1 MSISRWNPYPLWDV
15 AGIQNWLEEMGREGY
30 ALGEWN
36 SFWSIGKVPFYQDP
50 SAACAR
56 YRLEPLGRIRERR
69 KEDWERRQ
77 GYAAQGWHYVTTI
90 HRMYEVFRCD
100 DPEVPDL
107 YTDTQSLS
115 WAMKR
120 LGRWQWLMVLLWL
133 VWAVLVLWDSLSY
146 LVTDPYFLLSRLVLE
161 SDALIPAYV
170 FLLLLVGF
178 QLVPAICLTI
188 RIHRLRRS
196 LAMGIFPGP
205 QRPTYPALRQLVLT
219 CLLLAAV
226 LVFGVVIFVSGNQ
239 ADGVL
244 ERTDQW
250 TFPHVLLSEIVPP
263 EADCYTYDDQ
273 KPVPLDTFD
282 HSSLAPEQYR
292 VGQGGAVILPDGT
305 RQGAS
310 FVLEYVRTISPA
322 PAQVLALALAGVQRQ
337 NLEDYQRYVEREY
350 PSAPPTK
357 LQSETLSFPGLDGL
371 YRLTWQ
377 RHDEST
383 LRTFYAGWRGD
394 QVFTLECSG
403 AVQPE
408 SALALLVQRMGAAA

>member
-50 SAACAR
+50 SAAGAR

-146 LVTDPYFLLSRLVLE
+146 LVTDPYLLLSRLVLE
-161 SDALIPAYV
+161 SDCPDPGLCVPASAGRIPAGPGH
-170 FLLLLVGF
+170 LSDHPDPP
-178 QLVPAICLTI
+178 PAAL
-188 RIHRLRRS
+188 S
-196 LAMGIFPGP
+196 GYGDFP
-205 QRPTYPALRQLVLT
+205 R
-219 CLLLAAV
+219 
-226 LVFGVVIFVSGNQ
+226 
-239 ADGVL
+239 
-244 ERTDQW
+244 
-250 TFPHVLLSEIVPP
+250 
-263 EADCYTYDDQ
+263 
-273 KPVPLDTFD
+273 
-282 HSSLAPEQYR
+282 
-292 VGQGGAVILPDGT
+292 
-305 RQGAS
+305 
-310 FVLEYVRTISPA
+310 SPA
-322 PAQVLALALAGVQRQ
+322 PH
-337 NLEDYQRYVEREY
+337 
-350 PSAPPTK
+350 
-357 LQSETLSFPGLDGL
+357 LS
-371 YRLTWQ
+371 R
-377 RHDEST
+377 
-383 LRTFYAGWRGD
+383 
-394 QVFTLECSG
+394 
-403 AVQPE
+403 
-408 SALALLVQRMGAAA
+408 AAAAGPDVSSVGRHPCLRRCHLCKRKSGRRRAGAHRPVDLPPCPLVGNRSAGGRLLHLRRPKARSPGHL